1 MDGNIVNIAGYR
13 FVDLPDR
20 DELRQ
25 PFRDICSK
33 LNLKGTILLS
43 HEGINFFLAGLHES
57 INSFIA
63 YIEQDSR
70 FRDITLK
77 RSLTKYQPF
86 NRMNV
91 RLKKE
96 IISIGLD
103 HIKPAEFT
111 GEEITPVDFKQLL
124 DDGKEVLVLD
134 TRNDYECRIGT
145 FENAME
151 LDIKSFRDFPRAI
164 SELSD
169 EYKDTPVVMFCTGG
183 IRCEKASTFLKH
195 KGFKNVYQLNGGII
209 EYTRQVKE
217 KGLTSKFIGKNFVF
231 DHRKSES
238 ISSDVISNCHQC
250 GEKWDNHVN
259 CANEA
264 CHLLFIQCKKCA
276 SLYDDCCSAE
286 CQKINS
292 LPIEE
297 QKRLR
302 KGKGNSNKIFKKGR
316 SQVLKYKKNPS

>member
-43 HEGINFFLAGLHES
+43 HEGINFFLAGSRES
-57 INSFIA
+57 IDSYID

-70 FRDITLK
+70 FKDITLK
-77 RSLTKYQPF
+77 QSFTDYQPF

-96 IISIGLD
+96 IISIGLN

-151 LDIKSFRDFPRAI
+151 LDIKSFRDFPRAV
-164 SELSD
+164 SEISD

-183 IRCEKASTFLKH
+183 IRCEKASVVMMDAGFSNVKQLK
-195 KGFKNVYQLNGGII
+195 GGILGYF
-209 EYTRQVKE
+209 EEV
-217 KGLTSKFIGKNFVF
+217 GGAHWDGDCFVF
-231 DHRKSES
+231 DQRVAVNPELKETEVAQCFACRNPLSIEDQKSEHYEIG
-238 ISSDVISNCHQC
+238 ISCPYCIGRRTGQSKISH
-250 GEKWDNHVN
+250 
-259 CANEA
+259 
-264 CHLLFIQCKKCA
+264 
-276 SLYDDCCSAE
+276 
-286 CQKINS
+286 S

-297 QKRLR
+297 GLHE
-302 KGKGNSNKIFKKGR
+302 
-316 SQVLKYKKNPS
+316 

>member
-1 MDGNIVNIAGYR
+1 MDGKIVNIAGYR

-43 HEGINFFLAGLHES
+43 HEGINFFLAGSRES
-57 INSFIA
+57 IDSYID

-70 FRDITLK
+70 FKDITLK
-77 RSLTKYQPF
+77 QSYTDYQPF

-96 IISIGLD
+96 IISIGLN

-151 LDIKSFRDFPRAI
+151 LDIKSFRDFPRAV
-164 SELSD
+164 SEISD

-183 IRCEKASTFLKH
+183 IRCEKASVVMMDAGFSNVKQLK
-195 KGFKNVYQLNGGII
+195 GGILGYF
-209 EYTRQVKE
+209 EEV
-217 KGLTSKFIGKNFVF
+217 GGAHWDGDCFVF
-231 DHRKSES
+231 DQRVAVNPELKETEVAQCFACRNPLSIEDQKSEHYEIG
-238 ISSDVISNCHQC
+238 ISCPYCIGRRTGQSKISH
-250 GEKWDNHVN
+250 
-259 CANEA
+259 
-264 CHLLFIQCKKCA
+264 
-276 SLYDDCCSAE
+276 SLS
-286 CQKINS
+286 
-292 LPIEE
+292 IEE
-297 QKRLR
+297 GLHE
-302 KGKGNSNKIFKKGR
+302 
-316 SQVLKYKKNPS
+316 